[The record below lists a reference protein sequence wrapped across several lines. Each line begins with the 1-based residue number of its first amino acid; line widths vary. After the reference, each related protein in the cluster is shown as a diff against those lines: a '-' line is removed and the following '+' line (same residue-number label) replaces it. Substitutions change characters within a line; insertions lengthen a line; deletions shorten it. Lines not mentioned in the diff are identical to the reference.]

1 MNRTI
6 TIRNA
11 RANNLKNISLE
22 IPHGKLVVVCG
33 VSGSGKSSLIYDV
46 LGKEGQRLFYEHFLP
61 GSYHQ
66 NIKLGRPEAD
76 SIEGLPAVLMLNQ
89 QGNASSPRSTVGT
102 ITGIWDLL
110 RLLFARYTHSDSVT
124 EANRSLFSFNSP
136 TGQCP
141 ACKGLGVEDH
151 IDPQLLIG
159 DETKTLRE
167 GASVLTTPN
176 GYIIYSQ
183 VTMEELNKVCVAE
196 GFSVDIPW
204 KDLTDAQK
212 NIVLNGSEKIKI
224 LFGKHTLESRL
235 KWSGI
240 TAKPREEGFYKG
252 IVPVMEEI
260 LKRDRNPNILRFA
273 RSFTCESCKG
283 TRLRDEAMSFKWKN
297 KTIDDFHRMSIEEIH
312 QTFSELTAENEG
324 LMQISQQI
332 IKNTTTLLELGAG
345 YLQLNRE
352 SSTLSTGELNRLR
365 LAAYTTSGIRN
376 ILYILDEPGAGLHD
390 SEQQSMM
397 NVLRRL
403 VDNGNS
409 VIVVDHH
416 EKNIAAADYII
427 EIGPGAGNDGGEV
440 LFSGN
445 TSQYFSHN
453 ISNSPTQKW
462 LKNIPELQSEKHSGS
477 PFKIVHADKNNLKN
491 ISVFFFRSAFNVL
504 CGVSG
509 SGKTSLLSV
518 VHDQA
523 THAGFSKIIH
533 IDADPFGRS
542 PRSNPATYTGLSDVL
557 RDLFASTAAAKE
569 NKLTKTHF
577 SLAVPGGRCEDCMG
591 AGLKQIGM
599 HFLGNVEIPCETCGG
614 KRFSDTVLQIHVRE
628 KNMHDVL
635 EMSVS
640 EAHDFFKTDPKV
652 LKYTK
657 PMLDLGLG
665 YIKLGQSSTTLS
677 GGEAQRVKLAS
688 ELVRGTS
695 GSVLFLLDE
704 PATGLHPFD
713 VNNLISAL
721 RELTKKGHTVIA
733 AEHDLRMIA
742 QADHVCE
749 LGPGSGTHGG
759 NLVFLGVPADLI
771 ANNKSKTAQALAE
784 MAAPKPY
791 SEVSL
796 QTQKSSYSDIILKR
810 VHTNNLDIPEI
821 QFHENTVNAVCGP
834 SGSGKSSLVFDT
846 LYAASQNALM
856 DGLSFRIRSQL
867 KKAGNAAL
875 DEYTGL
881 MPAIALEKKSA
892 SGNPRS
898 TIGTYTGLYDL
909 YRLLYSRFSKNEE
922 TSCTHYSNAFSFNN
936 EAGACPDCHGLG
948 YITQCDAEKLVSNP
962 SKPLINGAI
971 DGSKPGKFYGEPDGQ
986 YVATLLAVAKKYG
999 IDFSV
1004 PYSELSDE
1012 ARRIAMHG
1020 RGEELFEVE
1029 WNYKRGNVI
1038 GVHKMKSKWPGFCGH
1053 VEEEYK
1059 RVHNDHRAEHILPVM
1074 SDIKCPSCTGYRI
1087 HHERLQYRIDNKHI
1101 AETTG
1106 MCASEAV
1113 SWFQQVQPGPGS
1125 ENIVAEIL
1133 QRLNYL
1139 MESGIGYIALSRITA
1154 TLSGGEFQRLRMSA
1168 LLQSQLS
1175 GVLIVMDEPSFGLS
1189 KSDCSRISQL
1199 LKNIVQRGNTL
1210 VMTDHHPEM
1219 IKLADRIKVLGPGAG
1234 KQGGKLVKEVSS
1246 SEYISEIEHIYSKV
1260 NPMRS
1265 TADAALQ
1272 VSGACANNLKNIE
1285 ADFFGETLNV
1295 ITGNSGS
1302 GKTSLLQYVIHDSHM
1317 AGRPVKCSSIKGFE
1331 NFDSIVFIQQDV
1343 PSGSTA
1349 SIPATWLGLYDTLK
1363 NIFAAEAARLNMPL
1377 KAAHFSVF
1385 SKEGRCPECGG
1396 TGVIKTSMDFRSDS
1410 EVTCE
1415 SCNGTRFRSNI
1426 LNVVVDGISISVV
1439 LNMSISDA
1447 AEFVEK
1453 NTTSSKA
1460 ASFLAIADLCSRCG
1474 VDYISSGQNLS
1485 TLSTGEL
1492 QRLKLIQGIASA
1504 KGKTLFL
1511 LDEPSG
1517 GLHPTDTLQLLDL
1530 FEHLVKQG
1538 HTIICATH
1546 DEMIRRAAAREIL
1559 LG

>member
-1 MNRTI
+1 MNNTI
-6 TIRNA
+6 IIRNA

-46 LGKEGQRLFYEHFLP
+46 IGKEGQRLFYEHFLP

-76 SIEGLPAVLMLNQ
+76 QIEGLPAVLMLNQ

-102 ITGIWDLL
+102 ITGLWDLL
-110 RLLFARYTHSDSVT
+110 RLLFARYAHSDSVA

-136 TGQCP
+136 AGQCP
-141 ACKGLGVEDH
+141 QCKGLGVEDH
-151 IDPQLLIG
+151 IDPKLLIG
-159 DETKTLRE
+159 DDTKTLRE

-273 RSFTCESCKG
+273 RSFTCQSCSG
-283 TRLRDEAMSFKWKN
+283 TRLRDEALSFEWNN
-297 KTIDDFHRMSIEEIH
+297 KSIDDFHRMSIEEIH
-312 QTFSELTAENEG
+312 QTFSGMTSENEG
-324 LMQISQQI
+324 LMQISEQI
-332 IKNTTTLLELGAG
+332 LKNTTTLLELGAG

-397 NVLRRL
+397 KVLRRL
-403 VDNGNS
+403 VDHGNS

-445 TSQYFSHN
+445 ASHYFSQN

-462 LKNIPELQSEKHSGS
+462 LHSIPELKSEKLSNSAFEIHQ
-477 PFKIVHADKNNLKN
+477 ANKNNLKN
-491 ISVFFFRSAFNVL
+491 ISVSFVRSAFNVL

-523 THAGFSKIIH
+523 TQAGFSKIIH

-557 RDLFASTAAAKE
+557 RDLFASTAGAKE

-614 KRFSDTVLQIHVRE
+614 MRFSETVLHIQIRE
-628 KNMHDVL
+628 KNMYDVL
-635 EMSVS
+635 ELSVA
-640 EAHDFFKTDPKV
+640 EAHEFFSAEPKV
-652 LKYTK
+652 LKYTR

-704 PATGLHPFD
+704 PATGLHPHD

-721 RELTKKGHTVIA
+721 RELTQKGHTVIA

-742 QADHVCE
+742 QADHICE

-759 NLVFLGVPADLI
+759 NLVFSGVPAELI
-771 ANNKSKTAQALAE
+771 SNKNSKTAQALSEFAE
-784 MAAPKPY
+784 PKPA
-791 SEVSL
+791 SEVSSQNL
-796 QTQKSSYSDIILKR
+796 KSTFSNITLKQ

-821 QFHENTVNAVCGP
+821 QFHENVVNAVCGP

-867 KKAGNAAL
+867 KKAGNATL

-898 TIGTYTGLYDL
+898 TVGTYTGLYDL
-909 YRLLYSRFSKNEE
+909 YRLLYSRFSKNGEIA
-922 TSCTHYSNAFSFNN
+922 CPHYSNAFSFNN

-948 YITQCDAEKLVSNP
+948 FITQCDAEKLVSDP
-962 SKPLINGAI
+962 SKPLIQGAI

-986 YVATLLAVAKKYG
+986 YVAALLAVGKKHS

-1004 PYSELSDE
+1004 PYSELSTD
-1012 ARRIAMHG
+1012 ARSIAMHG
-1020 RGEELFEVE
+1020 CGDETFDVE
-1029 WNYKRGNVI
+1029 WNYKRGNVS

-1053 VEEEYK
+1053 VEEEYH
-1059 RVHNDHRAEHILPVM
+1059 RVHNDHRAEQILPVM
-1074 SDIKCPSCTGYRI
+1074 SDMTCPSCGGYRI
-1087 HHERLQYRIDNKHI
+1087 HHERLQYKIDNRHI
-1101 AETTG
+1101 GETTDL
-1106 MCASEAV
+1106 CASEAI
-1113 SWFQQVQPGPGS
+1113 SWFQHIQPGTGS

-1139 MESGIGYIALSRITA
+1139 IESGIGYIALSRMTA

-1175 GVLIVMDEPSFGLS
+1175 GVMIVMDEPSFGLS

-1219 IKLADRIKVLGPGAG
+1219 IQLADRIKVLGPGAG
-1234 KQGGKLVKEVSS
+1234 KQGGRLVKEVSS
-1246 SEYISEIEHIYSKV
+1246 TEYISEIEQTYSKV
-1260 NPMRS
+1260 TPLHS
-1265 TADAALQ
+1265 TSGAVLQ
-1272 VSGACANNLKNIE
+1272 VTGASANNLKNID
-1285 ADFFGETLNV
+1285 AAFSGETLNV

-1302 GKTSLLQYVIHDSHM
+1302 GKTSLLQYVMYDSHM
-1317 AGRPVKCSSIKGFE
+1317 AGRPVKCRSISGFE
-1331 NFDSIVFIQQDV
+1331 NFDSVVFIQQDV
-1343 PSGSTA
+1343 PSGSAA

-1363 NIFAAEAARLNMPL
+1363 NIFAAEAARLKLPL
-1377 KAAHFSVF
+1377 KATDFSVF

-1410 EVTCE
+1410 ETVCE
-1415 SCNGTRFRSNI
+1415 SCNGARFRSDI
-1426 LNVVVDGISISVV
+1426 LNVVVDGISISDV
-1439 LNMSISDA
+1439 LNMSISEA
-1447 AEFVEK
+1447 AEFVQK
-1453 NTTSSKA
+1453 NTTAAKA
-1460 ASFLAIADLCSRCG
+1460 ASFLTIADLCTRCG
-1474 VDYISSGQNLS
+1474 VDYISPGQNLS

-1517 GLHPTDTLQLLDL
+1517 GLHPTDTLRLLHL

-1546 DEMIRRAAAREIL
+1546 DEMIRRAAANNLEL
-1559 LG
+1559 Q

>member
-1 MNRTI
+1 MSRNI
-6 TIRNA
+6 IIRNA

-46 LGKEGQRLFYEHFLP
+46 IGKEGRRLFYEHFLP

-76 SIEGLPAVLMLNQ
+76 QIEGLPAVLMLNQ

-102 ITGIWDLL
+102 ITGLWDLL
-110 RLLFARYTHSDSVT
+110 RLLFARYAHSDIVS

-136 TGQCP
+136 AGQCP
-141 ACKGLGVEDH
+141 QCKGLGVEDH

-159 DETKTLRE
+159 DSTKTLRE

-183 VTMEELNKVCVAE
+183 VTMDELNKVCVAE

-204 KDLTDAQK
+204 KDLSDAQK

-224 LFGKHTLESRL
+224 LFGKHTLASRL

-273 RSFTCESCKG
+273 RSFTCESCHG
-283 TRLRDEAMSFKWKN
+283 TRLRDEAMSFSWKDKN
-297 KTIDDFHRMSIEEIH
+297 IDDFHRMSIEEIH
-312 QTFSELTAENEG
+312 QFFSSNNTENEG
-324 LMQISQQI
+324 LMQISKQI
-332 IKNTTTLLELGAG
+332 IKNTSTLLELGTG

-365 LAAYTTSGIRN
+365 LASYTTSGIRN

-390 SEQQSMM
+390 CEQQSMM
-397 NVLRRL
+397 KVLHRL

-409 VIVVDHH
+409 VVVVDHH

-427 EIGPGAGNDGGEV
+427 EIGPGAGNDGGNV

-445 TSQYFSHN
+445 TPDYFSQN
-453 ISNSPTQKW
+453 IPDSLTQKW
-462 LKNIPELQSEKHSGS
+462 LEKRPVIQSEKRSDS
-477 PFKIVHADKNNLKN
+477 AFEIVHADKNNLKN
-491 ISVFFFRSAFNVL
+491 ISVSFLRGAFNVL

-523 THAGFSKIIH
+523 TQAGFSKIIH

-557 RDLFASTAAAKE
+557 RDLFAAVPEAKE
-569 NKLTKTHF
+569 NKLTKTYF
-577 SLAVPGGRCEDCMG
+577 SLAVPGGRCEDCQG

-614 KRFSDTVLQIHVRE
+614 KRFSDAVLKIRLRE
-628 KNMHDVL
+628 KNMYEVL
-635 EMSVS
+635 EMSIS
-640 EAHDFFKTDPKV
+640 EAHEFFNTEPKV

-657 PMLDLGLG
+657 PLLSLGLG

-688 ELVRGTS
+688 ELVRGTG

-704 PATGLHPFD
+704 PATGLHPYD
-713 VNNLISAL
+713 VNNLIYAL
-721 RELTKKGHTVIA
+721 RELTSKGHTVIA

-742 QADHVCE
+742 QADNVCE
-749 LGPGSGTHGG
+749 LGPGSGNHGG
-759 NLVFLGVPADLI
+759 NLVFSGLPADMVSVSE
-771 ANNKSKTAQALAE
+771 SKTAKALTEFAL
-784 MAAPKPY
+784 
-791 SEVSL
+791 SEPGSNIS
-796 QTQKSSYSDIILKR
+796 TPSETTTFSSIRLSR
-810 VHTNNLDIPEI
+810 VHTNNLNIPEI
-821 QFHENTVNAVCGP
+821 RFDENAVTAVCGP

-846 LYAASQNALM
+846 LYSASQNALM
-856 DGLSFRIRSQL
+856 DGLSFRIRSQI
-867 KKAGNAAL
+867 KKSGNAGL

-898 TIGTYTGLYDL
+898 TVGTYTGIYDL
-909 YRLLYSRFSKNEE
+909 YRLLYSRFSKTGTE
-922 TSCTHYSNAFSFNN
+922 SCPHYSSAFSFNH
-936 EAGACPDCHGLG
+936 ESGACPDCHGLG
-948 YITQCDAEKLVSNP
+948 FITQCDPEKLVSD
-962 SKPLINGAI
+962 PLKSLIQGAI
-971 DGSKPGKFYGEPDGQ
+971 DGSKPGKFYGEPNGQ
-986 YVATLLAVAKKYG
+986 YVATLLAVGKKHG

-1004 PYSELSDE
+1004 PCTDLSKE
-1012 ARRIAMHG
+1012 AMNIAMHG
-1020 RGEELFEVE
+1020 CGDEAFDVE
-1029 WNYKRGNVI
+1029 WNYKRGNVS
-1038 GVHKMKSKWPGFCGH
+1038 GVHKMKSKWPGFCVH
-1053 VEEEYK
+1053 VEEEYN
-1059 RVHNDHRAEHILPVM
+1059 RVHNDHRAEQILPVM
-1074 SDIKCPSCTGYRI
+1074 SNLVCPSCNGFRLQK
-1087 HHERLQYRIDNKHI
+1087 ERLQYRIGEKNI
-1101 AETTG
+1101 GE
-1106 MCASEAV
+1106 V
-1113 SWFQQVQPGPGS
+1113 SDMNSIQSIEWFSTIQAGSGS
-1125 ENIVAEIL
+1125 ENIVAEII
-1133 QRLNYL
+1133 QRLKYL
-1139 MESGIGYIALSRITA
+1139 VESGIGYIGLSRITS

-1175 GVLIVMDEPSFGLS
+1175 GVMIVMDEPSFGLS
-1189 KSDCSRISQL
+1189 KSDCSRISKL

-1219 IKLADRIKVLGPGAG
+1219 LKLADNIKVLGPGSG
-1234 KQGGKLVKEVSS
+1234 KQGGKLIKEVSS
-1246 SEYISEIEHIYSKV
+1246 TEYISEIEQIYSQVVAVKSSSEV
-1260 NPMRS
+1260 VLR
-1265 TADAALQ
+1265 
-1272 VSGACANNLKNIE
+1272 VSGATANNLNNID
-1285 ADFFGETLNV
+1285 AQFAGETLNV

-1302 GKTSLLQYVIHDSHM
+1302 GKTSLLQYVIHDSHL
-1317 AGRPVKCSSIKGFE
+1317 AGRPVKCSNISGFE
-1331 NFDSIVFIQQDV
+1331 NFDSVVFIQQDV
-1343 PSGSTA
+1343 PSGSAA

-1363 NIFAAEAARLNMPL
+1363 NIFAAEAARQKLPL
-1377 KAAHFSVF
+1377 KATHFSVF

-1410 EVTCE
+1410 ETVCE
-1415 SCNGTRFRSNI
+1415 SCNGARFRSDI
-1426 LNVVVDGISISVV
+1426 LNVVENGFSISDV
-1439 LNMSISDA
+1439 LNMSISEA
-1447 AEFVEK
+1447 AEFVQK
-1453 NTTSSKA
+1453 NTTAAKA
-1460 ASFLAIADLCSRCG
+1460 ASFLTIADLCTRCG
-1474 VDYISSGQNLS
+1474 VDYISPGQNLS

-1517 GLHPTDTLQLLDL
+1517 GLHPTDTLKLLNL
-1530 FEHLVKQG
+1530 FHHLTEQK

-1546 DEMIRRAAAREIL
+1546 DEVIRRAAANNLIL
-1559 LG
+1559 Q